1 MERERTTSGHDAYA
15 TTPPS
20 STAPSVVTTD
30 TPVSPEPRSS
40 APPLSNNSTTDSS
53 SLGTLFSELSTDLST
68 LVRQEIE
75 LARTETTE
83 KVSTAA
89 RSAGALVA
97 GGLIAYAGVIVV
109 LIAVAIL
116 LGEIMPLWLAMLIV
130 GLVVLVIGAIMAI
143 SGKNKL
149 ANLNVVPEKTV
160 ETLKEDARWAKEQ
173 VS

>member
-1 MERERTTSGHDAYA
+1 
-15 TTPPS
+15 
-20 STAPSVVTTD
+20 
-30 TPVSPEPRSS
+30 
-40 APPLSNNSTTDSS
+40 LSNNSTTDSS

>member
-1 MERERTTSGHDAYA
+1 MERERTTAGHDSYA

-30 TPVSPEPRSS
+30 TPISANQRSS
-40 APPLSNNSTTDSS
+40 APPLTNNTTDP

-83 KVSTAA
+83 KVNTAA

-97 GGLIAYAGVIVV
+97 GGLVAYAGVIVV
-109 LIAVAIL
+109 LIGVAIL
-116 LGEIMPLWLAMLIV
+116 LGELMPLWLATLIV

-149 ANLNVVPEKTV
+149 ANLNIVPEKTV